1 MNLYKIEPK
10 KPSGRFVLATYDQ
23 GLLVEIKLC
32 GEGWIPEMVKYMF
45 EKTPP
50 TESFP
55 QETKL
60 NFIKI

>member
-32 GEGWIPEMVKYMF
+32 GEGWTADMLKAMF
-45 EKTPP
+45 ANTPT
-50 TESFP
+50 TENFP